1 VDGSIQLEQAIFSV
15 KSPDSDVDSEECPG
29 PRKCQR
35 LRRNC
40 FPNQAAPDAF
50 LSMEKKQQAVALDIF
65 VNLSPEHVQECLDQ
79 IMCAEDSDSDS
90 DSDESDHWHD
100 RDVLRVNSVRVV
112 DRKAIEFLHI
122 KDFVGKESECYR
134 NKDDLVS

>member
-15 KSPDSDVDSEECPG
+15 KSPDSDVDSD
-29 PRKCQR
+29 KCQR

-90 DSDESDHWHD
+90 DATVTESDHWHD
-100 RDVLRVNSVRVV
+100 HDVLRVNSVRVV
-112 DRKAIEFLHI
+112 DRKAIEFFI
-122 KDFVGKESECYR
+122 S
-134 NKDDLVS
+134 LVKKVSAIETKTIWYTA